1 MNPQTASFIL
11 YDRFVQ
17 RKVIKLTEADGD
29 TEDQII
35 FQLEKNKDE
44 DYFSIVDDNPWIN
57 VKCDGT
63 ITVKNKWDFDQ
74 LPADKKI
81 NFMVHVL
88 IQSKGNY
95 KYRYSFINMV
105 GAELCKAQHSKL
117 AILQYMVMDSG
128 QPTAQFKTTSQKL
141 AIQVLQ
147 LSQLPQT
154 LKHVVWRCR
163 Q

>member
-11 YDRFVQ
+11 QDEFVQ

-88 IQSKGNY
+88 IQSKGNN
-95 KYRYSFINMV
+95 KYSYSFINMV
-105 GAELCKAQHSKL
+105 GAELGKAQ
-117 AILQYMVMDSG
+117 
-128 QPTAQFKTTSQKL
+128 P
-141 AIQVLQ
+141 
-147 LSQLPQT
+147 
-154 LKHVVWRCR
+154 
-163 Q
+163 

>member
-1 MNPQTASFIL
+1 MNPQTASLIL

-88 IQSKGNY
+88 IQSNP
-95 KYRYSFINMV
+95 MV
-105 GAELCKAQHSKL
+105 GAELRKAQHSKL